1 MHNGGAYGDGT
12 TESSVGVEPGAA
24 CAAGKH
30 GQFPFASG
38 GTGDSGTNCFAERG
52 GKDEPTDC
60 PAIGIDQRHRG
71 KMAVTLRGA
80 ESGGGR
86 LRGGG
91 EARRAPPP
99 EYMEC
104 ELLREERGAEHTQ
117 RAT

>member
-52 GKDEPTDC
+52 GKDEPKNC

-71 KMAVTLRGA
+71 KMAVTPRWGEGGGGCMSRGA
-80 ESGGGR
+80 HT
-86 LRGGG
+86 
-91 EARRAPPP
+91 APAPPP
-99 EYMEC
+99 
-104 ELLREERGAEHTQ
+104 RQTRPTGGAQ
-117 RAT
+117 NSVVKP